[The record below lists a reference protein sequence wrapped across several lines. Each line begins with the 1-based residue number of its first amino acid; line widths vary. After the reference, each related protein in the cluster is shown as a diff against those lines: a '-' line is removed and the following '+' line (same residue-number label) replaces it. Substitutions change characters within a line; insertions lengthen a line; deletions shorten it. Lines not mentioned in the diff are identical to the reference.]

1 MNISVWDLDGTLAD
15 IVHRRHFVEKIS
27 REGEKQKPNWQRFFA
42 ACVSDKPIQPVID
55 LFNAV
60 RGYGNRVEIWSGRSD
75 EVREE
80 TVAWLDKY
88 VFTTSMHEDIYW
100 NDPNSVHYVRL
111 RMRPEKDT
119 RPDDVLKEEWLDDA
133 LLTQRI
139 SFSVDDRDRIVAMW
153 RRRGIVCLQAAP
165 GDF

>member
-15 IVHRRHFVEKIS
+15 ISHRRHFVEKVS
-27 REGEKQKPNWQRFFA
+27 REGAAQKPNWQRFFA

-55 LFNAV
+55 LFNMV
-60 RGYGNRVEIWSGRSD
+60 RYSGNRVEIWSGRSD

-80 TVAWLDKY
+80 TVAWLNKY
-88 VFTTSMHEDIYW
+88 VFYGLW
-100 NDPNSVHYVRL
+100 NWCEQGHSNYVRL
-111 RMRPEKDT
+111 RMRLKKDT

-139 SFSVDDRDRIVAMW
+139 TFSVDDRDRIVAMW